1 MAQLQ
6 KDMIAYREN
15 EHLRKLNK
23 NSIMQ
28 FVQSFNQKKSEEKA
42 LEKDMAKK
50 EELEFEVNN
59 LEAPMISEME

>member
-1 MAQLQ
+1 MPINRQV
-6 KDMIAYREN
+6 DSRTNYSTRRSMPT
-15 EHLRKLNK
+15 
-23 NSIMQ
+23 
-28 FVQSFNQKKSEEKA
+28 KKKTEEKA

>member
-28 FVQSFNQKKSEEKA
+28 FVQSFNQKKTEEKA

-50 EELEFEVNN
+50 
-59 LEAPMISEME
+59 